1 MTYSIMCLAGDS
13 EYSIWKESRRE
24 KAGKELKKL
33 NLCLFRSPVGFFFL
47 FLFLY
52 RI

>member
-1 MTYSIMCLAGDS
+1 MTYSLMCLAGDT

-33 NLCLFRSPVGFFFL
+33 KLYLFRSPVGIFFPFS
-47 FLFLY
+47 FFV
-52 RI
+52 